1 MALSLL
7 LKFNIFMENREKDMK
22 ERKLSDRK
30 NTFFEDSNAI
40 EYED

>member
-1 MALSLL
+1 
-7 LKFNIFMENREKDMK
+7 MK

-40 EYED
+40 EYEDWKWYYYLV